1 MIEQWMY
8 LISIHSSA
16 PNKNNFNLVFFSFL
30 NLNIQE
36 YNFFEQLKQVNGRKF
51 FSNHPKWLVLYN
63 SMEHGLASIV
73 HILVMKVK
81 IANITTL
88 CSNSAL
94 SMQDLTHNPKGV
106 QCM

>member
-1 MIEQWMY
+1 
-8 LISIHSSA
+8 
-16 PNKNNFNLVFFSFL
+16 
-30 NLNIQE
+30 
-36 YNFFEQLKQVNGRKF
+36 
-51 FSNHPKWLVLYN
+51 
-63 SMEHGLASIV
+63 MEHGLASIV